1 MNFHLNGENIQNV
14 SRYLKYSFEI
24 GDMKIGVW
32 LLFLLL
38 NLTLFGQRGLI
49 QYSKENGLI
58 SNEIR
63 DVAYD
68 QKGFIWLATPKG
80 IERFDGQRFIHFK
93 HDPADSLSIASND
106 IQGLVFDG
114 KQTIWAFTYNKG
126 LIGIQT
132 ETFDVFN
139 YSKRT
144 ISSFGSNRITTL
156 AVQNDIIWY
165 TSVEGKLYSF
175 NTKSKK
181 TVQFLFNRFDPK
193 SSSLNAILIDELDPN
208 KLWIMA
214 SNGLY
219 RFGVQDKGG
228 TLFRFRKATAINP
241 PASSVYNNDMSCSAQ
256 DSKGNLFIGLRK
268 GGLLY
273 FDQYQNLFRSFPISI
288 EDLKDQEISA
298 IKWRDSRYL
307 YLCLLNKEI
316 LLFDTKKK
324 EYVRYEESERS
335 AVMPSRITKFG
346 SQLAIASSNAGLFV
360 HDEALIY
367 GTKIKTEQQ
376 LMAVKY
382 TSDRKNAWQLFSGTS
397 PILKRL
403 KGNGPETIQLH
414 GLIDAKTFY
423 CLNNGSILVVGANGL
438 MLIDKDYR
446 TIRKTLHPNHQSMD
460 QRFQSFLP
468 VGDSLLFVGRLDA
481 SLVCFRLSD
490 FSMQTIYK
498 VSEETKMDEAREYFP
513 LSLVFHKDAVYFSEN
528 EQLYHYHL
536 RSKKVQRVHLFNHE
550 NTDQITCMAINQ
562 NKKLWIGTRASGV
575 WSFDL
580 ESKKLVNELTSFN
593 GLQNDEVNQLTLDN
607 RNRLWILNPS
617 CVTIFQTD
625 SKNLLGLEKR
635 NGINDVFGINI
646 TPDSIYFF
654 QKNSYIV
661 GDISKPLPLRKIAVP
676 YIIQIR
682 EMNGVSRFPIHK
694 TKYAYNENNLVFEFG
709 IRDFSNAENN
719 MVSYRMLGLN
729 DQWINGNQKNEA
741 LYHNLPSGK
750 YVFQVQVIEG
760 DESRIISYGFK
771 ITKPF
776 WWRWWFL
783 VLSVLLIGFSIWYFM
798 RTRIKRIQS
807 TEQMKS
813 EFSLQI
819 NELESKALRA
829 QMNPH
834 FLFNSLNSIRL
845 FILKNEV
852 DNAADYI
859 AKFSKLLRMIL
870 NYSRQD
876 MITVYDEIQSL
887 KLYLE
892 FERLRFDQDFDFD
905 LQIDGQDVLDCQIP
919 PMIIQPFIENAI
931 WHGLMPRT
939 EDGGK
944 IRVSF
949 QKQLSGLYVMVQDN
963 GIGREKAKEN
973 NRKRSL
979 KEGSVGLQITKDRLR
994 TLTLRTKRLNEF
1006 EIEDLSDENGR
1017 AIGTL
1022 VTLYF
1027 ETPN

>member
-1 MNFHLNGENIQNV
+1 
-14 SRYLKYSFEI
+14 
-24 GDMKIGVW
+24 MKFRLW
-32 LLFLLL
+32 LLFSLL
-38 NLTLFGQRGLI
+38 NLSLFAQRGLI

-93 HDPADSLSIASND
+93 HDPVDSLSIASND

-114 KQTIWAFTYNKG
+114 DKTIWAFTYNKG
-126 LIGIQT
+126 LIAIET
-132 ETFDVFN
+132 ETFRISN
-139 YSKRT
+139 YSKHT
-144 ISSFGSNRITTL
+144 IPSFGSNRISSLTIW
-156 AVQNDIIWY
+156 NKRIWY

-175 NTKSKK
+175 QPEKK
-181 TVQFLFNRFDPK
+181 TTRHFSVYRSDSK
-193 SSSLNAILIDELDPN
+193 VIGLNAIIPDRLNSD
-208 KLWIMA
+208 KLWICAMD
-214 SNGLY
+214 GLY
-219 RFGVQDKGG
+219 RFGMKSNQWKQFKFKRSTD
-228 TLFRFRKATAINP
+228 INP
-241 PASSVYNNDMSCSAQ
+241 DLTKGYRNEMTCAVQ
-256 DSKGNLFIGLRK
+256 DSKGNLFIGLKR

-273 FDQYQNLFRSFPISI
+273 FDQYQGLFKSFPISI
-288 EDLKDQEISA
+288 DDLKYQEISS
-298 IKWRDSRYL
+298 IEWRDPRYL
-307 YLCLLNKEI
+307 YLCILNKEI
-316 LLFDTKKK
+316 VLFDTSKK

-335 AVMPSRITKFG
+335 AVMPFHITKFG

-360 HDEALIY
+360 HDESLIY
-367 GTKIKTEQQ
+367 GTKVKTGLQLHAVRYSPDKKKAYQ
-376 LMAVKY
+376 LMDGSSAV
-382 TSDRKNAWQLFSGTS
+382 
-397 PILKRL
+397 LKRIL
-403 KGNGPETIQLH
+403 GDGPEIVLLN
-414 GLIDAKTFY
+414 GLVDAKSFY
-423 CLNNGSILVVGANGL
+423 YLKDGSMVVVGANGL
-438 MLIDKDYR
+438 MRIDPQYRIVKKMLYPDHQLIDK
-446 TIRKTLHPNHQSMD
+446 
-460 QRFQSFLP
+460 RFQNSLL
-468 VGDSLLFVGRLDA
+468 VGDSLLFIGTLDA
-481 SLVCFRLSD
+481 SLLCYKLSD
-490 FSMQTIYK
+490 FSFKRIY
-498 VSEETKMDEAREYFP
+498 SISAETKLDETREYFP
-513 LSLVFHKDAVYFSEN
+513 LAMVYLDNAVYFSEN
-528 EQLYHYHL
+528 EQLYCYHV
-536 RSKKVQRVHLFNHE
+536 RSKHLERIKLFNHE
-550 NTDQITCMAINQ
+550 NTDQITCLAVGPKQ
-562 NKKLWIGTRASGV
+562 KLWIGTRASGV
-575 WSFDL
+575 WSYDL
-580 ESKKLVNELTSFN
+580 KTKKLQNKFTSFN
-593 GLQNDEVNQLTLDN
+593 GLQNDEVNQLLLDPS
-607 RNRLWILNPS
+607 NRLWILNPS
-617 CVTIFQTD
+617 CVAVVDIASGKVQ
-625 SKNLLGLEKR
+625 SLEKR
-635 NGINDVFGINI
+635 NGINDVFRINR
-646 TPDSIYFF
+646 TPDSIYFM
-654 QKNSYIV
+654 QSNSYVV
-661 GDISKPLPLRKIAVP
+661 GNVSKELPFRKKAIP

-682 EMNGVSRFPIHK
+682 DMNGLSKFSTQK
-694 TKYAYNENNLVFEFG
+694 FKYSYDQNNLVFEFG

-719 MVSYRMLGLN
+719 FVSYRLLGL
-729 DQWINGNQKNEA
+729 DDKWINGNQKNEA

-750 YVFQVQVIEG
+750 YIFQVQVVEG
-760 DESRIISYGFK
+760 EESTITSYSFK
-771 ITKPF
+771 ITRPF
-776 WWRWWFL
+776 WRRWWFITL
-783 VLSVLLIGFSIWYFM
+783 ASLAIAFSIWFFM
-798 RTRIKRIQS
+798 RSRIKRIQS
-807 TEQMKS
+807 TEQMKA

-845 FILKNEV
+845 FILKDEV

-905 LQIDGQDVLDCQIP
+905 LQIDGQEVLDCQIP

-939 EDGGK
+939 EEGGK

-949 QKQLSGLYVMVQDN
+949 QKQHSGLYVMVQDN

-994 TLTLRTKRLNEF
+994 SLTLRTKKQNEF
-1006 EIEDLSDENGR
+1006 EIEDLIDENGR

>member
-1 MNFHLNGENIQNV
+1 
-14 SRYLKYSFEI
+14 
-24 GDMKIGVW
+24 MKFGFW
-32 LLFLLL
+32 LLFSLL

-68 QKGFIWLATPKG
+68 QNGFIWLATPKG

-93 HDPADSLSIASND
+93 HDPTDSLTISSND

-114 KQTIWAFTYNKG
+114 KNTIWAFTYNKG
-126 LIGIQT
+126 LIAIQT
-132 ETFDVFN
+132 ENFQISN
-139 YSKRT
+139 HNKRT
-144 ISSFGSNRITTL
+144 VPSFGSNRINNL

-165 TSVEGKLYSF
+165 TSVEGRLYSF
-175 NTKSKK
+175 NSKSKR
-181 TVQFLFNRFDPK
+181 TIEFSLSGFDSK
-193 SSSLNAILIDELDPN
+193 VSTLNAILIDGIDPN
-208 KLWIMA
+208 KLWILS

-219 RFGVQDKGG
+219 RFGIQDRGG
-228 TLFRFRKATAINP
+228 TPFKFRKSTDVNP
-241 PASSVYNNDMSCSAQ
+241 YGSSHYRNNMSCSVQ
-256 DSKGNLFIGLRK
+256 DSKGNLFIGLKK

-273 FDQYQNLFRSFPISI
+273 FDQYQGLFKSFPISI
-288 EDLKDQEISA
+288 EDLKNQEISS
-298 IKWRDSRYL
+298 IQWRDSRYL

-324 EYVRYEESERS
+324 KYVRYEESERS
-335 AVMPSRITKFG
+335 AVMPFHITKFG

-360 HDEALIY
+360 HDESLIY
-367 GTKIKTEQQ
+367 GTKIQVAKQ
-376 LMAVKY
+376 LHAIKY
-382 TSDRKNAWQLFSGTS
+382 SADKKNAYQLLGNSS
-397 PILKRL
+397 PVLKRIL
-403 KGNGPETIQLH
+403 GNGPETITLN
-414 GLIDAKTFY
+414 GLIDAKSFY
-423 CLNNGSILVVGANGL
+423 YLKNGGILVVGANGL
-438 MLIDKDYR
+438 IRIDQNGRLVKKM
-446 TIRKTLHPNHQSMD
+446 IHSNHQSID
-460 QRFQSFLP
+460 KRFQNSLL
-468 VGDSLLFVGRLDA
+468 VGDSLLFVGTLDA
-481 SLVCFRLSD
+481 SLLCFNLSD
-490 FSMQTIYK
+490 FSSRKIYSL
-498 VSEETKMDEAREYFP
+498 SEETKLDETREYFP
-513 LSLVFHKDAVYFSEN
+513 LAMVCLNDVVYFSEN
-528 EQLYHYHL
+528 ERLYRYEIH
-536 RSKKVQRVHLFNHE
+536 SKKVKGINLFNHE
-550 NTDQITCMAINQ
+550 NTDQITCLAINSKQ
-562 NKKLWIGTRASGV
+562 KLWIGTRASGI
-575 WSFDL
+575 WSYDL
-580 ESKKLVNELTSFN
+580 RSKKLVNEFTSFN
-593 GLQNDEVNQLTLDN
+593 GLQNDEVSQLTLDAK
-607 RNRLWILNPS
+607 NRLWILNTS
-617 CVTIFQTD
+617 CVAIINTSTKKVQ
-625 SKNLLGLEKR
+625 SLEKR
-635 NGINDVFGINI
+635 NGINDVFSINI
-646 TPDSIYFF
+646 TPDSIYFL
-654 QKNSYIV
+654 QQNSYVV
-661 GDISKPLPLRKIAVP
+661 GDISKTLPLIKKAVP
-676 YIIQIR
+676 YVIQIR
-682 EMNGVSRFPIHK
+682 DMSGLKRFPTSK
-694 TKYAYNENNLVFEFG
+694 NKYAYYENNLVFEFG
-709 IRDFSNAENN
+709 VKDFSNAENN
-719 MVSYRMLGLN
+719 SVSYRLLGLDTN
-729 DQWINGNQKNEA
+729 WINGNQKNEA

-750 YVFQVQVIEG
+750 YVFQVQVVEG
-760 DESRIISYGFK
+760 DESAITSYSFK
-771 ITKPF
+771 ITRPF
-776 WWRWWFL
+776 WRRWWFITISSL
-783 VLSVLLIGFSIWYFM
+783 AFAFGIWYFM
-798 RTRIKRIQS
+798 RLRIKRIQS
-807 TEQMKS
+807 TEQMKA

-819 NELESKALRA
+819 NEMESKALRA

-845 FILKNEV
+845 FILKDEV

-905 LQIDGQDVLDCQIP
+905 LQIDGQEVLDCQIP

-939 EDGGK
+939 EAGGK

-994 TLTLRTKRLNEF
+994 SLTLRTKRQNEF
-1006 EIEDLSDENGR
+1006 EIEDLIDENGQ